1 MQRLFISTIRKNM
14 KKIVF
19 TLSII
24 FSLLTCQSAFS
35 QANSYPNRQI
45 KIISPFAT
53 GGIADGFSRIIAQ
66 GLSESFGQ
74 PVIVENKAGGGGNIG
89 ADFVAKSPA
98 DGYTLIMGS
107 IGTHAVNP
115 YLVKNMPYDPLKDF
129 VPVVFVLDA
138 EGLLA
143 VNPSLPVKNVTELI
157 TYLKANPGKG
167 SYGSGGIGTASHLA
181 GELFVMTAKVDMA
194 HIPYKGNALA
204 ITDLIGGQTQVMF
217 ATMPTILPY
226 VKSDKLRGLAVT
238 GASRDPS
245 MPDLPSI
252 SETLPGFDVKNW
264 IGLFAPAGTP
274 PAIVKKLH
282 DEVAKIMQQTAV
294 QKKLESEGAKYYA
307 MTPEAFGAFQKKES
321 ARWGKIIKSAG
332 IKPE

>member
-1 MQRLFISTIRKNM
+1 M
-14 KKIVF
+14 KKITLTMILSLGLLGHQGVF
-19 TLSII
+19 
-24 FSLLTCQSAFS
+24 A
-35 QANSYPNRQI
+35 QANNYPNHQI

-74 PVIVENKAGGGGNIG
+74 PVIVENKTGGGGNIG

-115 YLVKNMPYDPLKDF
+115 FLVKNMPYDPLKDF

-143 VNPSLPVKNVTELI
+143 VNPSLPVKNVSELI
-157 TYLKANPGKG
+157 AYLKANPGKV

-181 GELFVMTAKVDMA
+181 GELFVMTTKVDTV

-238 GASRDPS
+238 GANRDPS

-274 PAIVKKLH
+274 PAVVKKLH
-282 DEVAKIMQQTAV
+282 NEVSKIMQQPSV

-307 MTPEAFGAFQKKES
+307 MSPEAFGTFQKKES
-321 ARWGKIIKSAG
+321 VRWGKIIKSAG

>member
-1 MQRLFISTIRKNM
+1 MKAIAQAFILC
-14 KKIVF
+14 F
-19 TLSII
+19 GLLSY
-24 FSLLTCQSAFS
+24 
-35 QANSYPNRQI
+35 QASFAQATNYPNHQI

-66 GLSESFGQ
+66 GLSEAYGQ
-74 PVIVENKAGGGGNIG
+74 PVIVENKTGGGGNIG

-143 VNPSLPVKNVTELI
+143 VNPSLPVKNVSELI
-157 TYLKANPGKG
+157 SYLKAYPGKV

-181 GELFVMTAKVDMA
+181 GELFVMTTKVDMV

-238 GASRDPS
+238 GANRDPS

-264 IGLFAPAGTP
+264 IGLFAPAGTSS
-274 PAIVKKLH
+274 AVVKKLH
-282 DEVAKIMQQTAV
+282 ADVSKIMQQPAV

-307 MTPEAFGAFQKKES
+307 MSPDAFGTFQKKEA
-321 ARWGKIIKSAG
+321 ARWGKIIQGAG

>member
-1 MQRLFISTIRKNM
+1 M
-14 KKIVF
+14 KKI
-19 TLSII
+19 TLSLLACLYL
-24 FSLLTCQSAFS
+24 FSCEFAFAQS
-35 QANSYPNRQI
+35 NNYPNRQI

-66 GLSESFGQ
+66 GLSEAYGQ
-74 PVIVENKAGGGGNIG
+74 PVIVENKTGGGGNIG

-115 YLVKNMPYDPLKDF
+115 YLVKNMPYDPIKDF
-129 VPVVFVLDA
+129 VPVAFVLDA

-143 VNPSLPVKNVTELI
+143 VNPSLPVKNVSELI
-157 TYLKANPGKG
+157 VYIKANPGKV

-181 GELFVMTAKVDMA
+181 GELFVLNTKVDMT

-204 ITDLIGGQTQVMF
+204 ITDLIGGQTQLMF

-238 GASRDPS
+238 GAARDPS

-252 SETLPGFDVKNW
+252 SETISGFDVKNW

-274 PAIVKKLH
+274 PATVKKLH
-282 DEVAKIMQQTAV
+282 AEVSKIMQQPAV
-294 QKKLESEGAKYYA
+294 QKKLESEGAKYYP
-307 MTPEAFGAFQKKES
+307 MTPEAFAAFQKKES
-321 ARWGKIIKSAG
+321 VRWGKIVNSAG

>member
-1 MQRLFISTIRKNM
+1 M
-14 KKIVF
+14 KKVSFALCLIVGLF
-19 TLSII
+19 AHQNT
-24 FSLLTCQSAFS
+24 FA
-35 QANSYPNRQI
+35 QAGAYPNHQI

-115 YLVKNMPYDPLKDF
+115 YLVKNMPYDPLRDF

-143 VNPSLPVKNVTELI
+143 VNPNLPVKNVPELI
-157 TYLKANPGKG
+157 AYLKANPGKV

-181 GELFVMTAKVDMA
+181 GELFVMTAKVDMT

-238 GASRDPS
+238 GVGRDPS

-282 DEVAKIMQQTAV
+282 DEVAKIMQQPAV
-294 QKKLESEGAKYYA
+294 QKKLEAEGAKYYA
-307 MTPEAFGAFQKKES
+307 MTPEAFGAFQRKES
-321 ARWGKIIKSAG
+321 VRWGKIIKGAG

>member
-1 MQRLFISTIRKNM
+1 M
-14 KKIVF
+14 KKITLTMILSLGLLGHQGVF
-19 TLSII
+19 
-24 FSLLTCQSAFS
+24 A
-35 QANSYPNRQI
+35 QANNYPNHQI

-74 PVIVENKAGGGGNIG
+74 PVIVENKTGGGGNIG

-115 YLVKNMPYDPLKDF
+115 FLVKNMPYDPLKDF

-143 VNPSLPVKNVTELI
+143 VNPSLPVKNVSELI
-157 TYLKANPGKG
+157 AYLKANPGKV

-181 GELFVMTAKVDMA
+181 GELFVMTTKVDMV

-238 GASRDPS
+238 GANRDPS

-274 PAIVKKLH
+274 LAVVKKLH
-282 DEVAKIMQQTAV
+282 DEVSKIMQQPSV

-307 MTPEAFGAFQKKES
+307 MSPEAFGTFQKKES
-321 ARWGKIIKSAG
+321 VRWGKIIKSAG

>member
-1 MQRLFISTIRKNM
+1 M
-14 KKIVF
+14 KKI
-19 TLSII
+19 II
-24 FSLLTCQSAFS
+24 VLCFLFGLLMS
-35 QANSYPNRQI
+35 QRIFAQTTSYPNHQI

-74 PVIVENKAGGGGNIG
+74 PVIVENKTGGGGNIG
-89 ADFVAKSPA
+89 ADYVAKSPA

-129 VPVVFVLDA
+129 VPVAFVLDA

-143 VNPSLPVKNVTELI
+143 VNPNMPVKNVSELI
-157 TYLKANPGKG
+157 AYLKANPGKV

-181 GELFVMTAKVDMA
+181 GELFVMTAKVDMT

-204 ITDLIGGQTQVMF
+204 IADLIGGQTQVMF

-226 VKSDKLRGLAVT
+226 VKGDKLRGLAVT
-238 GASRDPS
+238 GSSRDPS

-264 IGLFAPAGTP
+264 IGLFAPAGTSP
-274 PAIVKKLH
+274 IIVKKLH
-282 DEVAKIMQQTAV
+282 DEVSKIMQQPGV
-294 QKKLESEGAKYYA
+294 QKKLEAEGAKYYP
-307 MTPEAFGAFQKKES
+307 MSPEAFGIFQKKES
-321 ARWGKIIKSAG
+321 VRWGKIIKSAG

>member
-1 MQRLFISTIRKNM
+1 M
-14 KKIVF
+14 KKVSFALCLIVGLF
-19 TLSII
+19 AHQNT
-24 FSLLTCQSAFS
+24 FA
-35 QANSYPNRQI
+35 QAGAYPNHQI

-115 YLVKNMPYDPLKDF
+115 YLVKNMPYDPLRDF

-143 VNPSLPVKNVTELI
+143 VNPNLPVKNVPELI
-157 TYLKANPGKG
+157 AYLKANPGKV

-181 GELFVMTAKVDMA
+181 GELFVMTAKVDMT

-238 GASRDPS
+238 GVGRDPS

-282 DEVAKIMQQTAV
+282 DEVAKIMQQPAV
-294 QKKLESEGAKYYA
+294 QKKLEAEGAKYYA

-321 ARWGKIIKSAG
+321 VRWGKIIKSAG

>member
-1 MQRLFISTIRKNM
+1 MLGL
-14 KKIVF
+14 
-19 TLSII
+19 LS
-24 FSLLTCQSAFS
+24 SQSVFS
-35 QANSYPNRQI
+35 QNNSYPNRQI

-129 VPVVFVLDA
+129 VPVAFVLDA

-143 VNPSLPVKNVTELI
+143 VNPNLPVKNVAELI
-157 TYLKANPGKG
+157 TYLKANPGKV

-181 GELFVMTAKVDMA
+181 GELFVMTAKVDMV

-238 GASRDPS
+238 GAGRDPS

-264 IGLFAPAGTP
+264 IGLFAPVGTP

-282 DEVAKIMQQTAV
+282 DEVAKIMQQPAV
-294 QKKLESEGAKYYA
+294 QKNLEAEGAKYYA
-307 MTPEAFGAFQKKES
+307 MSPEAFGAFQKKES

>member
-1 MQRLFISTIRKNM
+1 MQQLFLALILGSSL
-14 KKIVF
+14 F
-19 TLSII
+19 THQAAIA
-24 FSLLTCQSAFS
+24 QVSA
-35 QANSYPNRQI
+35 YPNHQI

-66 GLSESFGQ
+66 GLSEAFGQ
-74 PVIVENKAGGGGNIG
+74 PVIVENKTGGGGNIG

-115 YLVKNMPYDPLKDF
+115 YLVKSMPYDPFKDF
-129 VPVVFVLDA
+129 VPVAFVLDA

-143 VNPSLPVKNVTELI
+143 VNPGVPVKNVGELI
-157 TYLKANPGKG
+157 SYIKANPGKV

-181 GELFVMTAKVDMA
+181 GELFILTAKVDMT

-204 ITDLIGGQTQVMF
+204 ITDLIGGQTQLMF

-238 GASRDPS
+238 GAARDPS

-274 PAIVKKLH
+274 PAIVKKLNL
-282 DEVAKIMQQTAV
+282 EVGKIMQQPAV
-294 QKKLESEGAKYYA
+294 QKKLESEGAKYYS
-307 MTPEAFGAFQKKES
+307 MSPEAFGSFQKKES

>member
-1 MQRLFISTIRKNM
+1 M
-14 KKIVF
+14 KKIMLTMILSLGLLSYQMVF
-19 TLSII
+19 
-24 FSLLTCQSAFS
+24 A
-35 QANSYPNRQI
+35 QANNYPNHQI

-74 PVIVENKAGGGGNIG
+74 PVIVENKTGGGGNIG

-115 YLVKNMPYDPLKDF
+115 FLVKNMPYDPLKDF

-143 VNPSLPVKNVTELI
+143 VNPSLPVKNVSELI
-157 TYLKANPGKG
+157 AYLKANPGKV

-181 GELFVMTAKVDMA
+181 GELFVMTTKVDMV

-238 GASRDPS
+238 GAGRDPS

-274 PAIVKKLH
+274 PVVVKKLH
-282 DEVAKIMQQTAV
+282 AEVSKIMQQPAV

-307 MTPEAFGAFQKKES
+307 MSPEAFGTFQKKES
-321 ARWGKIIKSAG
+321 VRWGKIIKSAG
-332 IKPE
+332 IQPD

>member
-1 MQRLFISTIRKNM
+1 MQK
-14 KKIVF
+14 
-19 TLSII
+19 
-24 FSLLTCQSAFS
+24 LLLALMVGASCLTH
-35 QANSYPNRQI
+35 QAAIAQADTYPSHQI

-66 GLSESFGQ
+66 GLSEAYGQ
-74 PVIVENKAGGGGNIG
+74 PVIVENKTGSGGNIG

-115 YLVKNMPYDPLKDF
+115 YLVKSMPYDPLKDF
-129 VPVVFVLDA
+129 VPVAFVLDA

-143 VNPSLPVKNVTELI
+143 VNPNVPAKNVSELI
-157 TYLKANPGKG
+157 AYIKANPGKV

-181 GELFVMTAKVDMA
+181 GELFVLTTKVDMT

-204 ITDLIGGQTQVMF
+204 ITDLMGGQTQLMF

-238 GASRDPS
+238 GATRDPS

-282 DEVAKIMQQTAV
+282 AEVSKIMQQPAV
-294 QKKLESEGAKYYA
+294 RKKLDSEGAKYYA
-307 MTPEAFGAFQKKES
+307 MSPEAFGVFQKKES

>member
-1 MQRLFISTIRKNM
+1 MKVITQAFILC
-14 KKIVF
+14 F
-19 TLSII
+19 GLLSY
-24 FSLLTCQSAFS
+24 
-35 QANSYPNRQI
+35 QASFAQAASFPNRQI

-66 GLSESFGQ
+66 GLSEAYGQ
-74 PVIVENKAGGGGNIG
+74 PVIVENKTGGGGNIG

-143 VNPSLPVKNVTELI
+143 VNPSLPVKNVSELI
-157 TYLKANPGKG
+157 AYLKANPGKV

-181 GELFVMTAKVDMA
+181 GELFVMTAKVDMV

-282 DEVAKIMQQTAV
+282 ADVSKIMQQPAV

-307 MTPEAFGAFQKKES
+307 MSPEAFGVFQKKE
-321 ARWGKIIKSAG
+321 ATRWGKIIQSAG

>member
-1 MQRLFISTIRKNM
+1 MQKLLLALILGSSLFTH
-14 KKIVF
+14 
-19 TLSII
+19 
-24 FSLLTCQSAFS
+24 
-35 QANSYPNRQI
+35 QAVIAQVATYPNHQI

-66 GLSESFGQ
+66 GLSEAYGQ
-74 PVIVENKAGGGGNIG
+74 PVIVENKTGGGGNIG

-115 YLVKNMPYDPLKDF
+115 YLVKSMPYDPFKDF
-129 VPVVFVLDA
+129 VPVAFVLDA

-143 VNPSLPVKNVTELI
+143 VNPSVPVKNVSELI
-157 TYLKANPGKG
+157 NYIKANPGKV

-181 GELFVMTAKVDMA
+181 GELFILTAKVDMT

-204 ITDLIGGQTQVMF
+204 ITDLIGGQTQLMF

-238 GASRDPS
+238 GATRDSS

-274 PAIVKKLH
+274 PAIVKKLNA
-282 DEVAKIMQQTAV
+282 EVGKIMQQPAV
-294 QKKLESEGAKYYA
+294 QKKLES
-307 MTPEAFGAFQKKES
+307 
-321 ARWGKIIKSAG
+321 
-332 IKPE
+332 

>member
-1 MQRLFISTIRKNM
+1 MLGL
-14 KKIVF
+14 
-19 TLSII
+19 LS
-24 FSLLTCQSAFS
+24 SQSVFS
-35 QANSYPNRQI
+35 QNNSYPNRQI

-129 VPVVFVLDA
+129 VPVAFVLDA

-143 VNPSLPVKNVTELI
+143 VNPNLPVKNVAELI
-157 TYLKANPGKG
+157 TYLKANPGKI

-181 GELFVMTAKVDMA
+181 GELFVMTAKVDMV

-238 GASRDPS
+238 GAGRDPS

-264 IGLFAPAGTP
+264 IGLFAPVGTS

-282 DEVAKIMQQTAV
+282 DEVAKIMQQPAV
-294 QKKLESEGAKYYA
+294 QKKLEAEGVKYYA
-307 MTPEAFGAFQKKES
+307 MSPEAFGAFQKKES

>member
-1 MQRLFISTIRKNM
+1 M
-14 KKIVF
+14 KKFIF

-24 FSLLTCQSAFS
+24 FSFLTCQPAFS

-66 GLSESFGQ
+66 GLSESLGQ
-74 PVIVENKAGGGGNIG
+74 SVIVENKAGGGGNIG

-115 YLVKNMPYDPLKDF
+115 YLVKNMSYDPLKDF

-143 VNPSLPVKNVTELI
+143 VNPSLPVKNVAELI
-157 TYLKANPGKG
+157 TYLKANPGKV

-181 GELFVMTAKVDMA
+181 GELFAMTAKVDMV

-264 IGLFAPAGTP
+264 IGLFAPVGTP

-282 DEVAKIMQQTAV
+282 DEVAKIMQQAVV

-307 MTPEAFGAFQKKES
+307 MTPEAFGVFQKKES
-321 ARWGKIIKSAG
+321 VRWGKIIKSAG

>member
-1 MQRLFISTIRKNM
+1 MQKL
-14 KKIVF
+14 
-19 TLSII
+19 LSALI
-24 FSLLTCQSAFS
+24 FVGGFLTHQVAIAQASA
-35 QANSYPNRQI
+35 YPNHQI

-66 GLSESFGQ
+66 GLSEAYGQ
-74 PVIVENKAGGGGNIG
+74 PVIVENKTGGGGNIG

-115 YLVKNMPYDPLKDF
+115 YLVKSMPYDPLKDF
-129 VPVVFVLDA
+129 VPVAFVLDA

-143 VNPSLPVKNVTELI
+143 VNPNVPVKNVSELI
-157 TYLKANPGKG
+157 AYIKANPGKV

-181 GELFVMTAKVDMA
+181 GELFVLMTKVDMT

-204 ITDLIGGQTQVMF
+204 ITDLIGGQTQLMF

-238 GASRDPS
+238 GATRDPS

-264 IGLFAPAGTP
+264 IGLFAPVGTP

-282 DEVAKIMQQTAV
+282 VEIGKIMQQPAV

-307 MTPEAFGAFQKKES
+307 MSPEAFGAFQKKEA

>member
-1 MQRLFISTIRKNM
+1 M
-14 KKIVF
+14 KKI
-19 TLSII
+19 TLALSLILG
-24 FSLLTCQSAFS
+24 LLTYQNTFA
-35 QANSYPNRQI
+35 QAGAYPNRQI

-74 PVIVENKAGGGGNIG
+74 PVIVENKTGGGGNIG
-89 ADFVAKSPA
+89 ADFVAKSPP

-143 VNPSLPVKNVTELI
+143 VNPNLPVKNVAELI
-157 TYLKANPGKG
+157 AYLKANPGKV

-181 GELFVMTAKVDMA
+181 GELFVMTAKVDMT

-238 GASRDPS
+238 GASRDSS

-264 IGLFAPAGTP
+264 IGLFAPVGTP
-274 PAIVKKLH
+274 PATVKKLH
-282 DEVAKIMQQTAV
+282 DEVAKIIQQSVV

-307 MTPEAFGAFQKKES
+307 MSPEAFGVFQKKES
-321 ARWGKIIKSAG
+321 VRWGKIIKSAG

>member
-1 MQRLFISTIRKNM
+1 M
-14 KKIVF
+14 KKIA
-19 TLSII
+19 LSII
-24 FSLLTCQSAFS
+24 CILGFLVDQSAFA
-35 QANSYPNRQI
+35 QAANFPNRQI

-66 GLSESFGQ
+66 GLSEMYGQ
-74 PVIVENKAGGGGNIG
+74 PVIVENKTGGGGNIG

-143 VNPSLPVKNVTELI
+143 VNPNLPVKNVAELI
-157 TYLKANPGKG
+157 AYLKANPGKV

-181 GELFVMTAKVDMA
+181 GELFVMTTKVDMV

-238 GASRDPS
+238 GATRDPS

-274 PAIVKKLH
+274 PAVIKKLH
-282 DEVAKIMQQTAV
+282 DDVSKIMQQPAV

-321 ARWGKIIKSAG
+321 VRWGKIIKSAG

>member
-1 MQRLFISTIRKNM
+1 M
-14 KKIVF
+14 KKITLACVF
-19 TLSII
+19 GLTI
-24 FSLLTCQSAFS
+24 FGAQLAHA
-35 QANSYPNRQI
+35 QAINYPNRQI

-66 GLSESFGQ
+66 GLSESYGQ
-74 PVIVENKAGGGGNIG
+74 PVIVENKTGSGGNIG

-115 YLVKNMPYDPLKDF
+115 YLVRNMPYDPLKDF

-143 VNPSLPVKNVTELI
+143 VNPNLPVKNVSELI
-157 TYLKANPGKG
+157 TFLKTNPGKV

-181 GELFVMTAKVDMA
+181 GELFIMTAKVDMT

-226 VKSDKLRGLAVT
+226 VKSDRLRGLAVT
-238 GASRDPS
+238 GATRDPS

-282 DEVAKIMQQTAV
+282 DDVSKIMQQPAV

-307 MTPEAFGAFQKKES
+307 MTPEAFGVFQKKES
-321 ARWGKIIKSAG
+321 LRWGKIIKSAG

>member
-1 MQRLFISTIRKNM
+1 M
-14 KKIVF
+14 KKITFVF
-19 TLSII
+19 TLMLGL
-24 FSLLTCQSAFS
+24 FAYQNTYA
-35 QANSYPNRQI
+35 QAGAYPNHQI
-45 KIISPFAT
+45 KVISPFAT

-129 VPVVFVLDA
+129 LPVVFVLDA

-143 VNPSLPVKNVTELI
+143 VNPNLPVKNVAELI
-157 TYLKANPGKG
+157 AYLKANPGKV

-181 GELFVMTAKVDMA
+181 GELFVMTTKVDMT

-238 GASRDPS
+238 GAGRDPS

-274 PAIVKKLH
+274 PAVVKKLH
-282 DEVAKIMQQTAV
+282 DEVAKIMQQPAV
-294 QKKLESEGAKYYA
+294 QKKLEAEGAKYYA

-321 ARWGKIIKSAG
+321 VRWGKIIKSAG

>member
-1 MQRLFISTIRKNM
+1 M
-14 KKIVF
+14 KKITF
-19 TLSII
+19 TICLI
-24 FSLLTCQSAFS
+24 FGLLTYQNTFA
-35 QANSYPNRQI
+35 QAGTYPNHQI

-74 PVIVENKAGGGGNIG
+74 PVIVENKTGGGGNIG
-89 ADFVAKSPA
+89 ADYVAKSPA

-115 YLVKNMPYDPLKDF
+115 YLIKNMPYDPLKDF

-143 VNPSLPVKNVTELI
+143 VNPNLPVKNVAELI
-157 TYLKANPGKG
+157 AYLKANPGKV

-181 GELFVMTAKVDMA
+181 GELFVMTAKVDMT

-238 GASRDPS
+238 GAGRDPS
-245 MPDLPSI
+245 MPELPSI

-282 DEVAKIMQQTAV
+282 DEVAKIMQQPAV
-294 QKKLESEGAKYYA
+294 QKKLEAEGAKYYA
-307 MTPEAFGAFQKKES
+307 MTPEAFGVFQKKES
-321 ARWGKIIKSAG
+321 ARWGRIIKSAG

>member
-1 MQRLFISTIRKNM
+1 M
-14 KKIVF
+14 KKITLTMILSLGLLGHQGVF
-19 TLSII
+19 
-24 FSLLTCQSAFS
+24 A
-35 QANSYPNRQI
+35 QANNYPNHQI

-74 PVIVENKAGGGGNIG
+74 PVIVENKTGGGGNIG

-115 YLVKNMPYDPLKDF
+115 FLVKNMPYDPLKDF

-143 VNPSLPVKNVTELI
+143 VNPSLPVKNVSELI
-157 TYLKANPGKG
+157 AYLKANPGKV

-181 GELFVMTAKVDMA
+181 GELFVMTTKVDMV

-238 GASRDPS
+238 GANRDPS

-274 PAIVKKLH
+274 PAVVKKLH
-282 DEVAKIMQQTAV
+282 DEVSKIIQQPSV

-307 MTPEAFGAFQKKES
+307 MSPEAFGTFQKKES
-321 ARWGKIIKSAG
+321 VRWGKIIKSAG

>member
-1 MQRLFISTIRKNM
+1 M
-14 KKIVF
+14 KKITLTMILSLGLLGHQGVF
-19 TLSII
+19 
-24 FSLLTCQSAFS
+24 A
-35 QANSYPNRQI
+35 QANNYPNHQI

-74 PVIVENKAGGGGNIG
+74 PVIVENKTGGGGNIG

-115 YLVKNMPYDPLKDF
+115 FLVKNMPYDPLKDF

-143 VNPSLPVKNVTELI
+143 VNPSLPVKNVSELI
-157 TYLKANPGKG
+157 AYLKANPGKV

-181 GELFVMTAKVDMA
+181 GELFVMTTKVDMV

-238 GASRDPS
+238 GANRDPS

-274 PAIVKKLH
+274 PAVVKKLH
-282 DEVAKIMQQTAV
+282 DEVSKVMQQPSV

-307 MTPEAFGAFQKKES
+307 MSPEAFGTFQKKES
-321 ARWGKIIKSAG
+321 VRWGKIIKSAG

>member
-1 MQRLFISTIRKNM
+1 M
-14 KKIVF
+14 KKITFVF
-19 TLSII
+19 TLMLGLFACQDI
-24 FSLLTCQSAFS
+24 FA
-35 QANSYPNRQI
+35 QAGAYPNHQI

-143 VNPSLPVKNVTELI
+143 VNPNLPVKNVAELI
-157 TYLKANPGKG
+157 AYLKANPGKV

-181 GELFVMTAKVDMA
+181 GELFVMTAKVDMT

-238 GASRDPS
+238 GAGRDPS

-274 PAIVKKLH
+274 PAVVKKLH
-282 DEVAKIMQQTAV
+282 DEVAKIMQQPAV
-294 QKKLESEGAKYYA
+294 QKKLEAEGAKYYA
-307 MTPEAFGAFQKKES
+307 MTPEAFGEYQKKES
-321 ARWGKIIKSAG
+321 VRWGKIIKSAG

>member
-1 MQRLFISTIRKNM
+1 M
-14 KKIVF
+14 KKI
-19 TLSII
+19 TLSLIL
-24 FSLLTCQSAFS
+24 SLGLLSYQLVFA
-35 QANSYPNRQI
+35 QANNYPNHQI

-74 PVIVENKAGGGGNIG
+74 PVIVENKTGGGGNIG

-115 YLVKNMPYDPLKDF
+115 FLVKNMPYDPLKDF

-143 VNPSLPVKNVTELI
+143 VNPSLPVKNVSELI
-157 TYLKANPGKG
+157 AYLKANPGKV

-181 GELFVMTAKVDMA
+181 GELFVMTTKVDMV

-238 GASRDPS
+238 GAGRDPS

-274 PAIVKKLH
+274 STVIKKLH
-282 DEVAKIMQQTAV
+282 AEVSKIMQQPSV

-307 MTPEAFGAFQKKES
+307 MSPEAFGSFQKKES
-321 ARWGKIIKSAG
+321 VRWGKIIKSAG
-332 IKPE
+332 IQPE

>member
-1 MQRLFISTIRKNM
+1 MSPRKANMQKL
-14 KKIVF
+14 
-19 TLSII
+19 LSALI
-24 FSLLTCQSAFS
+24 FVAGFLTHQVAIA
-35 QANSYPNRQI
+35 QAGTYPNHQI

-66 GLSESFGQ
+66 GLSEAYGQ
-74 PVIVENKAGGGGNIG
+74 PVIVENKTGSGGNIG

-115 YLVKNMPYDPLKDF
+115 YLVKSMPYDPLKDF
-129 VPVVFVLDA
+129 VPVAFVLDA

-143 VNPSLPVKNVTELI
+143 VNPNVPVKNVSELI
-157 TYLKANPGKG
+157 AYIKANPGKV

-181 GELFVMTAKVDMA
+181 GELFVLMTKVDMT

-204 ITDLIGGQTQVMF
+204 ITDLIGGQTQLMF

-238 GASRDPS
+238 GATRDPS

-264 IGLFAPAGTP
+264 IGLFAPVGTP
-274 PAIVKKLH
+274 PAVVKKLH
-282 DEVAKIMQQTAV
+282 VEISKIMQQPAV

-307 MTPEAFGAFQKKES
+307 MSPEAFGAFQKKEA

-332 IKPE
+332 IKHE

>member
-1 MQRLFISTIRKNM
+1 MQKLFSALIFLTAFLIHSVAIAQAST
-14 KKIVF
+14 
-19 TLSII
+19 
-24 FSLLTCQSAFS
+24 
-35 QANSYPNRQI
+35 YPNHQI

-66 GLSESFGQ
+66 GLSEAYGQ
-74 PVIVENKAGGGGNIG
+74 PVIVENKTGGGGNIG

-115 YLVKNMPYDPLKDF
+115 YLVKSMPYDPLKDF
-129 VPVVFVLDA
+129 VPVAFVLDA

-143 VNPSLPVKNVTELI
+143 VNPNVPVKNVSELI
-157 TYLKANPGKG
+157 AYIKANPGKV

-181 GELFVMTAKVDMA
+181 GELFVLMTKVDMT

-204 ITDLIGGQTQVMF
+204 ITDLIGGQTQLMF

-238 GASRDPS
+238 GATRDPS

-282 DEVAKIMQQTAV
+282 AEVSKIMQQPAV

-307 MTPEAFGAFQKKES
+307 MSPEAFGAFQKKEA

>member
-1 MQRLFISTIRKNM
+1 MKELFTALILGSSL
-14 KKIVF
+14 F
-19 TLSII
+19 T
-24 FSLLTCQSAFS
+24 
-35 QANSYPNRQI
+35 QAAIAQVATYPNHQI
-45 KIISPFAT
+45 KIVSPFAT

-66 GLSESFGQ
+66 GLSEAFGQ
-74 PVIVENKAGGGGNIG
+74 PVIVENKTGGGGNIG

-98 DGYTLIMGS
+98 DGYALIMGS

-115 YLVKNMPYDPLKDF
+115 FLVKSMPYDPFKDF
-129 VPVVFVLDA
+129 VPVAFVFDA

-143 VNPSLPVKNVTELI
+143 VNPSVPVKNVSELI
-157 TYLKANPGKG
+157 SYIKANPGKV

-181 GELFVMTAKVDMA
+181 GELFILTAKVDMT

-204 ITDLIGGQTQVMF
+204 ITDLIGGQTQLMF

-238 GASRDPS
+238 GATRDPS

-274 PAIVKKLH
+274 PTIVKKLNA
-282 DEVAKIMQQTAV
+282 EVGKIMQQPAV
-294 QKKLESEGAKYYA
+294 QKKLALEGAKYYA
-307 MTPEAFGAFQKKES
+307 MSPEAFGSFQKKEA
-321 ARWGKIIKSAG
+321 ARWGKIIQSAG

>member
-1 MQRLFISTIRKNM
+1 M
-14 KKIVF
+14 KKI
-19 TLSII
+19 TLALGLILG
-24 FSLLTCQSAFS
+24 LLTYQNTFA
-35 QANSYPNRQI
+35 QAGAYPNRQI

-74 PVIVENKAGGGGNIG
+74 PVIVENKTGGGGNIG
-89 ADFVAKSPA
+89 ADFVAKSPP

-143 VNPSLPVKNVTELI
+143 VNPNLPVKNVAELI
-157 TYLKANPGKG
+157 AYLKANPGKV

-181 GELFVMTAKVDMA
+181 GELFVMTAKVDMT

-238 GASRDPS
+238 GASRDSS

-264 IGLFAPAGTP
+264 IGLFAPVGTP
-274 PAIVKKLH
+274 PATVKKLH
-282 DEVAKIMQQTAV
+282 DEVAKIMQQSVV

-307 MTPEAFGAFQKKES
+307 MSPEAFGVFQKKES
-321 ARWGKIIKSAG
+321 VRWGKIIKSAG

>member
-1 MQRLFISTIRKNM
+1 M
-14 KKIVF
+14 KKITLTMILSLGLLGHQGVF
-19 TLSII
+19 
-24 FSLLTCQSAFS
+24 A
-35 QANSYPNRQI
+35 QANNYPNHQI

-74 PVIVENKAGGGGNIG
+74 PVIVENKTGGGGNIG

-115 YLVKNMPYDPLKDF
+115 FLVKNMPYDPLKDF

-143 VNPSLPVKNVTELI
+143 VNPSLPVKNVSELI
-157 TYLKANPGKG
+157 AYLKANPGKV

-181 GELFVMTAKVDMA
+181 GELFVMTTKVDMV

-238 GASRDPS
+238 GANRDPS

-252 SETLPGFDVKNW
+252 SETLAGFDVKNW

-274 PAIVKKLH
+274 PAVVKKLH
-282 DEVAKIMQQTAV
+282 DEVSKIMQQPSV

-307 MTPEAFGAFQKKES
+307 MSPEAFGTFQKKES
-321 ARWGKIIKSAG
+321 VRWGKIIKSAG

>member
-1 MQRLFISTIRKNM
+1 MQKLLTA
-14 KKIVF
+14 
-19 TLSII
+19 LLLG
-24 FSLLTCQSAFS
+24 FSLFT
-35 QANSYPNRQI
+35 QAAIAQVATYPNHQI

-66 GLSESFGQ
+66 GLSEAFGQ
-74 PVIVENKAGGGGNIG
+74 PVIVENKTGGGGNIG

-115 YLVKNMPYDPLKDF
+115 YLVKSMPYDPFKDF
-129 VPVVFVLDA
+129 VPVAFVLDA

-143 VNPSLPVKNVTELI
+143 VNPSVPVKNVSELI
-157 TYLKANPGKG
+157 SYIKANPGKV

-181 GELFVMTAKVDMA
+181 GEVFILTAKVDMT
-194 HIPYKGNALA
+194 HVPYKGNALA
-204 ITDLIGGQTQVMF
+204 ITDLIGGQIQLMF

-238 GASRDPS
+238 GATRDSS
-245 MPDLPSI
+245 MPDLPSM

-274 PAIVKKLH
+274 PAIVKKLNA
-282 DEVAKIMQQTAV
+282 EVGKIMQQPAV
-294 QKKLESEGAKYYA
+294 QKKLESEGAKYYV
-307 MTPEAFGAFQKKES
+307 MSPEAFGAFQKKES

>member
-1 MQRLFISTIRKNM
+1 V
-14 KKIVF
+14 KKITLACVF
-19 TLSII
+19 GLTI
-24 FSLLTCQSAFS
+24 FGAQLAHA
-35 QANSYPNRQI
+35 QAINYPNRQI

-66 GLSESFGQ
+66 GLSESYGQ
-74 PVIVENKAGGGGNIG
+74 PVIVENKTGSGGNIG

-115 YLVKNMPYDPLKDF
+115 YLVRNMPYDPLKDF

-143 VNPSLPVKNVTELI
+143 VNPNLPVKNVSELI
-157 TYLKANPGKG
+157 TFLKTNPGKV

-181 GELFVMTAKVDMA
+181 GELFIMTAKVDMT

-226 VKSDKLRGLAVT
+226 VKSDRLRGLAVT
-238 GASRDPS
+238 GATRDPS

-282 DEVAKIMQQTAV
+282 DDVSKIMQQPAF

-307 MTPEAFGAFQKKES
+307 MTPEAFGVFQKKES
-321 ARWGKIIKSAG
+321 LRWGKIIKSAG

>member
-1 MQRLFISTIRKNM
+1 M
-14 KKIVF
+14 KKITFIF
-19 TLSII
+19 TLMLGL
-24 FSLLTCQSAFS
+24 FAYQNTYA
-35 QANSYPNRQI
+35 QAGAYPNHQI

-143 VNPSLPVKNVTELI
+143 VNPNLPVKNVAELI
-157 TYLKANPGKG
+157 AYLKANPGKV

-181 GELFVMTAKVDMA
+181 GELFVMTTKVDMT

-238 GASRDPS
+238 GAGRDPS

-274 PAIVKKLH
+274 PAVVKKLH
-282 DEVAKIMQQTAV
+282 DEVAKIMQQPAV
-294 QKKLESEGAKYYA
+294 QKKLEAEGAKYYA
-307 MTPEAFGAFQKKES
+307 MTPEAFGVFQKKES
-321 ARWGKIIKSAG
+321 VRWGKIIKSAG

>member
-1 MQRLFISTIRKNM
+1 M

-19 TLSII
+19 TLSVM
-24 FSLLTCQSAFS
+24 FGLLACHF
-35 QANSYPNRQI
+35 ANAQTSSYPNHQI

-66 GLSESFGQ
+66 GLSEAFGQ
-74 PVIVENKAGGGGNIG
+74 PVIVENKTGGGGNIG

-115 YLVKNMPYDPLKDF
+115 YLVKSMPYEPLKDF

-143 VNPSLPVKNVTELI
+143 VNPSLPVKNVAELI
-157 TYLKANPGKG
+157 AYLKANPGKV

-181 GELFVMTAKVDMA
+181 GELFVMTAKVDMT

-238 GASRDPS
+238 GATRDPS

-282 DEVAKIMQQTAV
+282 DEVNKIMQQPAV

-307 MTPEAFGAFQKKES
+307 MSPEAFGAFQKKES
-321 ARWGKIIKSAG
+321 IRWGKIIKSAG